1 MNKMAFGQYYN
12 TNSIIHKM
20 DARIKI
26 IITIIFMIS
35 IFLVPNYNF
44 YLLGGLALIS
54 LVLIL
59 CTRVPIIKFLK
70 SLKQI
75 VFLLVFA
82 FLFQVLFRTTGTVLY
97 THTLNITWTNTIIS
111 SIILITYILMFK
123 YLPFKLLI
131 FLLITLIIIYILGT
145 PIYGNLLTSVNINI
159 YEEGLITGSF
169 IIFRVLTL
177 ILFTTIL
184 TLTTKPTDLNN
195 ALESLLSPLEKLHIK
210 TSIFAMMVSIALRF
224 IPTLFLEADKI
235 LKAQASRGV
244 DFNEGRLKDKISQVV
259 SLLVPMFIVSFK
271 RADELAI
278 AMEARGYIPGEK
290 RTKLNEMKLKFTDIL
305 WLLLFLGI
313 ITGLILYRVLYRCDI
328 N

>member
-44 YLLGGLALIS
+44 YLLGGLTLIS

-97 THTLNITWTNTIIS
+97 THTLNITWTNIIIS

-313 ITGLILYRVLYRCDI
+313 ITGLILYRVL
-328 N
+328 